1 MLPVAS
7 SYGTDAD
14 KSSLRSNYLT
24 ARRRI
29 DPATRRALDS
39 RIRTNLEAF
48 DIYAEAPLV
57 LAYVSYNNEVDTR
70 SVIASALEA
79 GKRVA
84 VPHVSARKKSM
95 AFFEIGSLDDL
106 VEGYKGILEPRAE
119 LKVPL
124 GTKDLCGSVC
134 LVPGLVFDAQGYRV
148 GYGGGYYD
156 RFLPFYPGDKVA
168 LARASQMSSNPL
180 PAEPTDV
187 PVDFIVTDL
196 GVWSCC

>member
-1 MLPVAS
+1 MAS

-29 DPATRRALDS
+29 DPATKSALDS
-39 RIRTNLEAF
+39 LVRKQLEGF
-48 DIYAEAPLV
+48 EIYAEAPLV

-70 SVIASALEA
+70 AVIQGTLAA

-84 VPHVSARKKSM
+84 VPRVNARKKSM
-95 AFFEIGSLDDL
+95 AFFEIASLDDL
-106 VEGYKGILEPRAE
+106 AEGYKGILEPRADIAT
-119 LKVPL
+119 PL
-124 GTKDLCGSVC
+124 GTRDLCGSVC
-134 LVPGLVFDAQGYRV
+134 LVPGLVFDACGHRI

-156 RFLPFYPGDKVA
+156 RFLPFYPGDKIA

-180 PAEPTDV
+180 PAEGCDV
-187 PVDFIVTDL
+187 PVDFIVSEL
-196 GVWSCC
+196 GVWSCRG

>member
-1 MLPVAS
+1 MAS

-24 ARRRI
+24 ARRHM

-39 RIRTNLEAF
+39 RIRANLEAF
-48 DIYAEAPLV
+48 DIYAAAPLV

-70 SVIASALEA
+70 AVIESALGE

-84 VPHVSARKKSM
+84 VPRVSARRKSM
-95 AFFEIGSLDDL
+95 AFFEIESMEDL
-106 VEGYKGILEPRAE
+106 AEGYKGILEPRE
-119 LKVPL
+119 GLKAPL

-196 GVWSCC
+196 GVWSCR

>member
-1 MLPVAS
+1 MAS

-29 DPATRRALDS
+29 DPATRQALDA
-39 RIRTNLEAF
+39 RIRGNLEAF
-48 DIYAEAPLV
+48 GIYADAPLV
-57 LAYVSYNNEVDTR
+57 LAYVSYSNEVDTR
-70 SVIASALEA
+70 SVIAGALEA

-84 VPHVSARKKSM
+84 VPRVGAREKTM
-95 AFFEIGSLDDL
+95 AFFEIESLDDL
-106 VEGYKGILEPRAE
+106 AEGYKGILEPRKG
-119 LKVPL
+119 LDVPL

-134 LVPGLVFDAQGYRV
+134 LVPGLVFDAQGHRI

-156 RFLPFYPGDKVA
+156 RFLQFYPGDKIA

-180 PAEPTDV
+180 PVEACDV
-187 PVDFIVTDL
+187 PVDFIVSDL
-196 GVWSCC
+196 GVWSCR